1 MTTLFFIKILR
12 LYLNLNHKIKLKLF
26 QEKIITNLVFIINQV
41 INRELISKIQN
52 SVQYNNKGIWW

>member
-26 QEKIITNLVFIINQV
+26 QEKIITNLVII
-41 INRELISKIQN
+41 INRELISKIQKEN
-52 SVQYNNKGIWW
+52 SS